1 VCLAEADDSIRDAS
15 GVCVIENVLL
25 ANQFT
30 GYQQLLVDMP
40 SGRQKA
46 TIAGYQG
53 INSRQ
58 IPFQM
63 AMLLLD
69 RFADLTDARPL
80 LFGNG

>member
-25 ANQFT
+25 ANQLT
-30 GYQQLLVDMP
+30 DYQQLPVDMT

-46 TIAGYQG
+46 TTACHQG
-53 INSRQ
+53 INARQ

-63 AMLLLD
+63 AKLLLD
-69 RFADLTDARPL
+69 GFADLTDARPL
-80 LFGNG
+80 LSGHD